1 MNVKPFCLFGMLLFL
16 LLFSSCE
23 EVIELNLNDAA
34 KKYVI
39 EATLTNQANGAKVLI
54 SQTKSYAD
62 ENEFIGVSGA
72 IVEITDETGNTTRL
86 TETAKKGIYT
96 NATLKGSPTKNYK
109 LKVLVGGETYTANST
124 MPAIVK
130 LDDIYAY
137 ELNLFDGPRLYTH
150 IRYTDPKDVK
160 NFYRFLEYK
169 NNVYTKS
176 IMVANDEFTDGKQ
189 INRTIFPYKFD
200 EESRLRKGDKIKL
213 EFLNI
218 DEPIYN
224 YWFSVKDGAQRASDS
239 AAPANPA
246 SNIKGGA
253 IGYFSA
259 HTYQTLSYTV
269 D

>member
-1 MNVKPFCLFGMLLFL
+1 MNAKLFSYFGVLFCLTF
-16 LLFSSCE
+16 FSACE
-23 EVIELNLNDAA
+23 EVIALNLNDAA

-54 SQTKSYAD
+54 SETKSYAD
-62 ENEFIGVSGA
+62 ENDFLGISGA
-72 IVEITDETGNTTRL
+72 IVEITDETGNTIRL
-86 TETAKKGIYT
+86 TESAKKGIYT
-96 NATLKGSPTKNYK
+96 NAFLKGIPTKNYK
-109 LKVLVGGETYTANST
+109 LKVIVGGQTFTANST
-124 MPAIVK
+124 MPTVVK

-176 IMVANDEFTDGKQ
+176 IMVASDEFTDGKQ

-200 EESRLRKGDKIKL
+200 DESRLRKGDKIKL
-213 EFLNI
+213 EFLTI

-239 AAPANPA
+239 AAPANPVT
-246 SNIKGGA
+246 NIKGGA
-253 IGYFSA
+253 VGYFSA
-259 HTYQTLSYTV
+259 HTYQALSYTV
-269 D
+269 N